1 MVKEMP
7 SRDQVQ
13 VEETWNLVDLFK
25 TEDDFEV
32 ALKEIEVSSS
42 DFNKRFKG
50 SIQTASDV
58 GEALHEYTKLYE
70 KIVPA
75 GAFASL
81 SLSTD
86 QTNTDAQM
94 RASKFGSLSAKVSS
108 QLSFLNSELVELPD
122 NIIEEAISKF
132 PPHQLYLEKLLK
144 KKKYQLHPEVEK
156 TLAAYSASFG
166 APYKLYDTTKMLDI
180 SFDNFEVN
188 GQEYPLSYVSFEN
201 DWEAESDPEKE
212 EQPLMHF
219 PKN

>member
-1 MVKEMP
+1 MVKQMP
-7 SRDQVQ
+7 RREEVQ
-13 VEETWNLVDLFK
+13 MEETWNLHDLFK
-25 TEDDFEV
+25 TENDFEE
-32 ALKEIEVSSS
+32 ALKEIEKVALEFSNR
-42 DFNKRFKG
+42 FNS
-50 SIQTASDV
+50 SIQHAVDV
-58 GEALHEYTKLYE
+58 VDALVEYTKLYE
-70 KIVPA
+70 KIVPV

-122 NIIEEAISKF
+122 HIIEEAISKS
-132 PPHQLYLEKLLK
+132 PTHKIYLDKLLK

-180 SFDNFEVN
+180 SFDNFEVD
-188 GQEYPLSYVSFEN
+188 GKEYPLSYVSFEN
-201 DWEAESDPEKE
+201 DWEAESDPVKRRAAFEA
-212 EQPLMHF
+212 F
-219 PKN
+219 SN